1 LTPDQEKDV
10 DRLITRMVSQEEAH
24 LALME
29 LMKWRSDGLDPLYAQ
44 AVQVRQPDP
53 STGKMK
59 VANKQSSRLVWETC
73 LSEFKSLGKVAVR
86 LIFLHATSRGFRCT
100 PSMVRWLSSPGSL
113 ASGTNRAHRL
123 VFVAANSK
131 LERRDFSSDE
141 DKDADLLVEGA
152 DDVANEPD
160 NVEPSSV

>member
-1 LTPDQEKDV
+1 
-10 DRLITRMVSQEEAH
+10 
-24 LALME
+24 
-29 LMKWRSDGLDPLYAQ
+29 
-44 AVQVRQPDP
+44 
-53 STGKMK
+53 
-59 VANKQSSRLVWETC
+59 
-73 LSEFKSLGKVAVR
+73 
-86 LIFLHATSRGFRCT
+86 
-100 PSMVRWLSSPGSL
+100 
-113 ASGTNRAHRL
+113 L